1 MNQRFLPRRTNPISL
16 KSTSLTFRKKTIH
29 WKRVF
34 RSVLWNV
41 SARSSLD
48 ESYHF
53 HSYLTVDDHTLS
65 LAHHYQSK
73 SSHTICLDDTFYHVN
88 TNSHS
93 FSSINNT
100 ITGKSKPS
108 ESIEFNR
115 VHQALTTL
123 IEPQPPSPTTSP
135 PLPPATN
142 SLPTSEQ
149 IILISTPPTPPHPLT
164 MINNDEIDPTQQD
177 QPFYTKSSST
187 YVHSPSTP
195 YYPAHV
201 VPSTSPPPSSAA
213 PSSPSSCALV
223 QFVQLHRILPTT
235 KSHNY
240 TSTTPV
246 TSFDS

>member
-1 MNQRFLPRRTNPISL
+1 M
-16 KSTSLTFRKKTIH
+16 
-29 WKRVF
+29 
-34 RSVLWNV
+34 LWNI
-41 SARSSLD
+41 SARPSLN
-48 ESYHF
+48 ESYRF
-53 HSYLTVDDHTLS
+53 HSHLTVEDHTIS

-73 SSHTICLDDTFYHVN
+73 SSHTICLDDHVN
-88 TNSHS
+88 NSHP

-100 ITGKSKPS
+100 TGKSKPS

-135 PLPPATN
+135 PLPSTIN

-149 IILISTPPTPPHPLT
+149 IILISTPPTPPPPLM
-164 MINNDEIDPTQQD
+164 MINNNEIDPTQQE
-177 QPFYTKSSST
+177 QPFYTKSSSST
-187 YVHSPSTP
+187 YVLSPSTP

-201 VPSTSPPPSSAA
+201 VPSTSPPPSS
-213 PSSPSSCALV
+213 CALV
-223 QFVQLHRILPTT
+223 QYVQLHRILPST

-246 TSFDS
+246 TSFDSW